1 MLIAPIPHVLK
12 FVQDLNDTLTVSFQ
26 SSGLSRI
33 QCRWLAIILMGIGV
47 TGVFCWA
54 VFERCSLG
62 AFKQDQLRWMFY
74 HGKIAWSLLLKAS
87 VRKLLNHYHVTSG
100 VIIFDDSDR
109 LRSKNTRRIKGVHKI
124 RHKKTGGYAQ
134 GQELVFMLLVT
145 PVATFP
151 IDFRF
156 YTPDPALSAWHKKN
170 KALKKLGIPGKER
183 PKKPKPNPDYPT
195 KQALAL
201 EMVDAFSLAFSDVKI
216 NAVIADALYSTAAFM
231 DKVSI
236 ATGGAQVVSQ
246 LRSNQ
251 LMFSQGKKVRLTHY
265 FARQAGVDTELIVRG
280 QQSQPVT
287 MLAARVYVKAH
298 GKKRFVIA
306 MKHQGE
312 KNYRYLVA
320 SDMSWRHG
328 DIARVYTLR
337 WLVEVFIEDW
347 KQHAGWNRLAKQQGE
362 EGSTRG
368 VIMSLLYDHMLLL
381 HPEQSARLENKQP
394 GLPVGCLTERIKTE
408 ALIKTVEAVVTAD
421 KPKQQLEA
429 FTTAVMSVL
438 PERQSKKHL
447 TGLDLGKQEPTESL
461 KYRAAA

>member
-1 MLIAPIPHVLK
+1 MITPIPHVIK
-12 FVQDLNDTLTVSFQ
+12 FVQTLNDTLTVSFQ
-26 SSGLSRI
+26 SPGLSRI
-33 QCRWLAIILMGIGV
+33 QCRWLTIMLMGIGV

-74 HGKIAWSLLLKAS
+74 HSKIAWSLLLQAS
-87 VRKLLNHYHVTSG
+87 VRQVLNHYHITRG
-100 VIIFDDSDR
+100 VLIFDDSDKV
-109 LRSKNTRRIKGVHKI
+109 RSKRTRRIKGVHKI
-124 RHKKTGGYAQ
+124 KHKKSGGYVQ

-145 PVATFP
+145 PVATLP
-151 IDFRF
+151 IAFRF
-156 YTPDPALSAWHKKN
+156 YTPDPALSAWRQKN
-170 KALKKLGIPGKER
+170 KALKRLGIPGKER

-201 EMVDAFSLAFSDVKI
+201 EMVEAFSLSFSDIKI
-216 NAVIADALYSTAAFM
+216 NAVIADALYSTAEFM
-231 DKVSI
+231 DKASI

-251 LMFSQGKKVRLTHY
+251 LILSQGKKVRLTHY
-265 FARQAGVDTELIVRG
+265 FARQTGVDTKLIIRG
-280 QQSQPVT
+280 QKTQSIT

-298 GKKRFVIA
+298 GKKRFVVA
-306 MKHQGE
+306 LKYEGE

-381 HPEQSARLENKQP
+381 HPEQSVRLENKQP

-421 KPKQQLEA
+421 EPKQQLKA
-429 FTTAVMSVL
+429 FTAAIISVL
-438 PERQSKKHL
+438 PERRSKKHL
-447 TGLDLGKQEPTESL
+447 AGLDLGKQEPTDSL

>member
-1 MLIAPIPHVLK
+1 
-12 FVQDLNDTLTVSFQ
+12 
-26 SSGLSRI
+26 
-33 QCRWLAIILMGIGV
+33 MGIAV

-54 VFERCSLG
+54 AFERCSLG

-74 HGKIAWSLLLKAS
+74 HGKMAWSSLLQAS
-87 VRKLLNHYHVTSG
+87 VRVILNHYRLSSG
-100 VIIFDDSDR
+100 VLIFDDSDK

-145 PVATFP
+145 PVVTLP

-156 YTPDPALSAWHKKN
+156 YVPDPALSAWRKKN
-170 KALKKLGIPGKER
+170 KALKRLGIPGKER
-183 PKKPKPNPDYPT
+183 PKKPKLNPDYPT
-195 KQALAL
+195 KQALAR
-201 EMVDAFSLAFSDVKI
+201 EMVEAFSLSFSEIKI
-216 NAVIADALYSTAAFM
+216 NAVIADALYSTAEFM
-231 DKVSI
+231 DKVSL

-251 LMFSQGKKVRLTHY
+251 TIISRGKKVRLTHY
-265 FARQAGVDTELIVRG
+265 FARQAGVNTELIIRG
-280 QQSQPVT
+280 QQSKSIT

-298 GKKRFVIA
+298 GKKRFVVA
-306 MKHQGE
+306 LKYEGE

-320 SDMSWRHG
+320 SDMSWRQS

-381 HPEQSARLENKQP
+381 HPEQSVRLEKKQP

-408 ALIKTVEAVVTAD
+408 ALIKTVEAVVKAD
-421 KPKQQLEA
+421 EPKRQLEA
-429 FTTAVMSVL
+429 FTTAMISVL

-447 TGLDLGKQEPTESL
+447 AGLDLGKQEPTNSL